1 MTTALEII
9 TDALVEIG
17 AHDSG
22 QTVPAEEAA
31 RALRYL
37 NRLLQRWSNS
47 PALFPVL
54 PEISVT
60 MTGAASY
67 VVGPATSLPRPLR
80 IDRATYVLDGLEYHV
95 NVLSREEWDAI
106 YSKNVDGGPV
116 SDIWYEAS
124 NTNGR
129 VYVYPK
135 APAGTLKLDAPT
147 LLGSFAGLSSE
158 IDLPVGYESAIVL
171 TLAMDLV
178 GTYQLKTPPGL
189 PQRAA
194 GAVRVLK
201 RMNAEPL
208 LMTVGTTAR
217 QEYQIERGY

>member
-1 MTTALEII
+1 MTTALQII
-9 TDALVEIG
+9 TDALIEIG
-17 AHDSG
+17 AHDLG
-22 QTVPAEEAA
+22 QSVPAEDAA
-31 RALRYL
+31 LGLRLL
-37 NRLLQRWSNS
+37 NRLMERWSNS

-67 VVGPATSLPRPLR
+67 VVGPATSLVRPLR
-80 IDRATYVLDGLEYHV
+80 IDRATYVLDSLEYHV
-95 NVLSREEWDAI
+95 NLLSREEWDAI
-106 YSKNVDGGPV
+106 YSKGVDGGPV

-135 APAGTLKLDAPT
+135 APSGVLKLDAPT
-147 LLGSFAGLSSE
+147 LLGSFSGLASTV
-158 IDLPVGYESAIVL
+158 DLPVGYESALVL
-171 TLAMDLV
+171 TLALDLAGPFRAAV
-178 GTYQLKTPPGL
+178 SPGL
-189 PQRAA
+189 AQRAA
-194 GAVRVLK
+194 GAVRALK
-201 RMNAEPL
+201 RMNSEPI